1 MTILTLR
8 AILSPDGGG
17 FEIGDDPP
25 AANYPVLVLVIR
37 SEDATTPRV
46 VGQHIMT
53 EADAGMVKSG
63 IDLWNQIP
71 ALSDRVRFR
80 WEGWTPAAAPL
91 PLGKIGKVLKMF
103 GIQVNQVDAPPAIGA
118 GQGGAP

>member
-8 AILSPDGGG
+8 AVLSPTGG
-17 FEIGDDPP
+17 FEIGEDHDTP
-25 AANYPVLVLVIR
+25 AVYPVLVLVVR
-37 SEDATTPRV
+37 SEGEEDPLV

-53 EADAGMVKSG
+53 EADAGMIKSG
-63 IDLWNQIP
+63 VELWNQIP

-118 GQGGAP
+118 GQGGV